1 MTCAKDSEDLT
12 VSVSELQTIPRHVR
26 GLVGARV
33 GFYVFNKNPRTSMIL
48 EAL

>member
-1 MTCAKDSEDLT
+1 MSYAKASGTLT
-12 VSVSELQTIPRHVR
+12 VPVTEFQSIPRHVR

-33 GFYVFNKNPRTSMIL
+33 DFYVFNKNPRTSMNL